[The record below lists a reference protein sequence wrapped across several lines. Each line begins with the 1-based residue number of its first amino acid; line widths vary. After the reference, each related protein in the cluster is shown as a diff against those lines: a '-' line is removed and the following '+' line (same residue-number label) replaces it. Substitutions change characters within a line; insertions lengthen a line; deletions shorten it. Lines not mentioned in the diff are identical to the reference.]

1 MVAQASGL
9 MVAPEIAQRLAR
21 LKRTDGA
28 LPVVDVVDT
37 VAVGHAAAGKA
48 HETRMEVGERL
59 RQIGAEA
66 VAAPL
71 EGIAR
76 EERDQVEMQL
86 VGSRGDEHKPAA

>member
-1 MVAQASGL
+1 
-9 MVAPEIAQRLAR
+9 
-21 LKRTDGA
+21 
-28 LPVVDVVDT
+28 
-37 VAVGHAAAGKA
+37 
-48 HETRMEVGERL
+48 MEVGERL